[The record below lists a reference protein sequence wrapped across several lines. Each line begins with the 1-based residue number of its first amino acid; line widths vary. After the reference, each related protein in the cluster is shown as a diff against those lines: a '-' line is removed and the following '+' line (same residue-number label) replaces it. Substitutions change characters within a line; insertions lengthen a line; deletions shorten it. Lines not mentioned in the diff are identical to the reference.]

1 MPLYRNNETGDVE
14 TIPVEMQD
22 KYDNNPIFA
31 AWSRFVPESEAADLK
46 GAALDEALED
56 AGLPKSGSADD
67 KRARLAEHSTELL
80 AEQNTHQ
87 EGNL

>member
-1 MPLYRNNETGDVE
+1 MPLYLNEETGDVV
-14 TIPVEMQD
+14 TVPVELQD
-22 KYDNNPIFA
+22 KYDSLDQ
-31 AWSRFVPESEAADLK
+31 WSRFVPESEAAELK

-56 AGLPKSGSADD
+56 AGLSKSGSADD